1 MGHTVPPSELRD
13 RVATHEHGER
23 CIGVVRQKE
32 PYFSPPIWRIGHWE
46 VKVWINSTPDQT
58 NMSTLPKATAF
69 VPEPYCSRALKK

>member
-32 PYFSPPIWRIGHWE
+32 LYFSPPIWRIGHWE
-46 VKVWINSTPDQT
+46 VKVWINSTPRSDKYVHIAQ
-58 NMSTLPKATAF
+58 SYRF
-69 VPEPYCSRALKK
+69 RA